1 MSSSLAEDEDS
12 EEELIGEL
20 AAGCV
25 TADAADN
32 AVGAQ
37 DDFEHPE
44 QLMLLEDD
52 DEADKARASRLAFFH
67 LPAELAGAFLRFLMR
82 SLSLFILTELIS
94 LEPGF
99 FEASINS
106 AHNLF
111 KVTKTRNMQK
121 IKNESVNG
129 TDGGEGG
136 TTKGCHN
143 KGEIS
148 TMGGG
153 ALGPLRF
160 TIL

>member
-1 MSSSLAEDEDS
+1 MSSALEDDEDS
-12 EEELIGEL
+12 EEELIGEST
-20 AAGCV
+20 ASAV
-25 TADAADN
+25 IADAAD
-32 AVGAQ
+32 VAQ
-37 DDFEHPE
+37 DELEHPDK
-44 QLMLLEDD
+44 QLLLLEDD

-153 ALGPLRF
+153 HWGH
-160 TIL
+160 

>member
-52 DEADKARASRLAFFH
+52 DEADKSRASRRAFFR
-67 LPAELAGAFLRFLMR
+67 LPSELAGAFLHFLMR
-82 SLSLFILTELIS
+82 LSFSFIFTELIL
-94 LEPGF
+94 LEPHF
-99 FEASINS
+99 LNR
-106 AHNLF
+106 F
-111 KVTKTRNMQK
+111 K
-121 IKNESVNG
+121 IWP
-129 TDGGEGG
+129 TD
-136 TTKGCHN
+136 
-143 KGEIS
+143 
-148 TMGGG
+148 
-153 ALGPLRF
+153 F
-160 TIL
+160 